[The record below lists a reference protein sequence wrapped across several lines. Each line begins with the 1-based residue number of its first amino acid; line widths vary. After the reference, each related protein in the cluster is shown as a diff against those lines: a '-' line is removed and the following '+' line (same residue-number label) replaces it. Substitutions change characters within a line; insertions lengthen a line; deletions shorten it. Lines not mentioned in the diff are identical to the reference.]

1 MSASKDT
8 KPNGEKE
15 LRLKHLYGRI
25 PRKGDLLGRK
35 YFDSGDFSLSQA
47 QKSSDAGAVK
57 TGSEHP
63 LREGISQPF
72 SAVPSSSNV
81 RDISQQQEQGEGG
94 SGKARSGG
102 TSEERALD
110 RRAKPYTSGLLCA
123 SRPFWF
129 EVTWGSRAVHQVA
142 LVHPRTRAT
151 DTLAPGRGFL
161 HKASGHHSQ
170 S

>member
-15 LRLKHLYGRI
+15 LRLKRLYGRI
-25 PRKGDLLGRK
+25 PRKGDLLAHQLEGRK

-47 QKSSDAGAVK
+47 QKSSDADAVK

-81 RDISQQQEQGEGG
+81 RDISQQQEQGEWG
-94 SGKARSGG
+94 SGKARSGSQLREG
-102 TSEERALD
+102 QLSGRFGEAEQ
-110 RRAKPYTSGLLCA
+110 AKK
-123 SRPFWF
+123 
-129 EVTWGSRAVHQVA
+129 EH
-142 LVHPRTRAT
+142 
-151 DTLAPGRGFL
+151 
-161 HKASGHHSQ
+161 
-170 S
+170 